1 MSMER
6 AEQIWI
12 EVKSDFCPD
21 VDAPTLADDVW
32 ARYCGRFEEAGVS
45 FKDVVK
51 MFEARWL
58 RRQECDNSDEWLVL
72 QSDAAAALSDADR
85 DLLQFTLMHS
95 TTAFIHLRGRST
107 AQMREYLHADTD

>member
-1 MSMER
+1 MTMER

-12 EVKSDFCPD
+12 EVKNDFCPD

-45 FKDVVK
+45 YKDVVA
-51 MFEARWL
+51 MFASRWL
-58 RRQECDNSDEWLVL
+58 RRQERDNTNEWQVL
-72 QSDAAAALSDADR
+72 RSDAAAALSDTDR

-95 TTAFIHLRGRST
+95 MTAYIHLLGRST